1 MTEES
6 GGETG
11 GLPGPRGAPGT
22 AGRAL
27 SEVAGRIVSWARS
40 GEEVEAYVARGRDTS
55 VRVFGG
61 EVESLSSAE
70 SAGVGVRVVLGARQ
84 GFAYAGSLDEDI
96 LAETLAEARDNAA
109 FATPD
114 EHVGL
119 AHPDGVEVA
128 TLDLW
133 RPGLESLAAEEKVA
147 LALDLEARV
156 RRSDPRIRQVEQ
168 ANWGDVA
175 SEVAVATTTGIC
187 TSGRRTSCYV
197 STYAIAGEGDETQT
211 GGGYSVGREPGD
223 VDLAKAAADAVR
235 RSTELLGARQ
245 ARSGRLTV
253 VLDRRVTTTLL
264 AILAGTLSGEAVL
277 KGRSPFAD
285 RLGDTVGAA
294 GLTLVDDPTDV
305 RAYGAAVHDAEGL
318 ACRRNVLISEGVLA
332 SFLYDSYA
340 GRRAGTASTAS
351 AVRGGFK
358 TTPGVGARALS
369 LVSAEAE
376 QCRPGG
382 GPMDTGRPGGGPMDT
397 GRPGGGPMDESQI
410 VAQVG
415 SGLLVRSITGVH
427 SGVNPISGDFSV
439 GAEGLMIRGG
449 ALAEPVREVTI
460 ASTIQRML
468 QAVVAIGDD
477 VEWLPGSAAGVTL
490 AIADVSMSGS

>member
-1 MTEES
+1 MAEEA
-6 GGETG
+6 GDGMDGEAGTG
-11 GLPGPRGAPGT
+11 GAAGAAG
-22 AGRAL
+22 GRAL
-27 SEVAGRIVSWARS
+27 SEMAGRIVSWAHA

-61 EVESLSSAE
+61 EIESLSSAE
-70 SAGVGVRVVLGARQ
+70 SAGVGIRVVLGARQ

-119 AHPDGVEVA
+119 ANPDGVEA
-128 TLDLW
+128 AALDLW
-133 RPGLESLAAEEKVA
+133 RPSLDGLTAEDKVA
-147 LALDLEARV
+147 LALELEAQV
-156 RRSDPRIRQVEQ
+156 RAGDPRIRQVEQ
-168 ANWGDVA
+168 ANWGDV
-175 SEVAVATTTGIC
+175 STEMAVATTTGISAC
-187 TSGRRTSCYV
+187 SRRTSCYV
-197 STYAIAGEGDETQT
+197 SAYAIAGEGGETQT

-223 VDLAKAAADAVR
+223 IELAKAADDAVR

-264 AILAGTLSGEAVL
+264 SILAGTLSGEAVL

-285 RLGDTVGAA
+285 RLGDTVGTA

-318 ACRRNVLISEGVLA
+318 ACRRNVLISEGVVGA
-332 SFLYDSYA
+332 FLYDSYS

-358 TTPGVGARALS
+358 TTPGVGARALA
-369 LVSAEAE
+369 LVPGVSDEA
-376 QCRPGG
+376 
-382 GPMDTGRPGGGPMDT
+382 
-397 GRPGGGPMDESQI
+397 QI

-415 SGLLVRSITGVH
+415 EGLMVRSITGVH

-468 QAVVAIGDD
+468 QTVVAIGGD

-490 AIADVSMSGS
+490 AIADISMSGS

>member
-1 MTEES
+1 MAEGS
-6 GGETG
+6 GKGSG
-11 GLPGPRGAPGT
+11 VGA
-22 AGRAL
+22 L
-27 SEVAGRIVSWARS
+27 DEVAGRIVSWARP

-70 SAGVGVRVVLGARQ
+70 SAGVGVRVVVGTRQ
-84 GFAYAGSLDEDI
+84 GFAYAGSLDDAI
-96 LAETLAEARDNAA
+96 MAETLAEARDNAA

-119 AHPDGVEVA
+119 AGPDGAEAA

-133 RPGLESLAAEEKVA
+133 RPALAGLAAEDKVA

-156 RRSDPRIRQVEQ
+156 RGGDPRIRQVEQ

-175 SEVAVATTTGIC
+175 SEVAVATTTGIAA
-187 TSGRRTSCYV
+187 SSRRTSCYV

-211 GGGYSVGREPGD
+211 GGGYSIGREPQD
-223 VDLAKAAADAVR
+223 IDLAKAAGDAVR

-245 ARSGRLTV
+245 PRSGRLTV
-253 VLDRRVTTTLL
+253 VLDKRVTTTLL

-285 RLGDTVGAA
+285 RLGEEVGAA
-294 GLTLVDDPTDV
+294 GLTLVDDPTDA
-305 RAYGAAVHDAEGL
+305 RAYGAATHDAEGL
-318 ACRRNVLISEGVLA
+318 ACRRNVLVSGGVLA
-332 SFLYDSYA
+332 AFLYDTYS

-358 TTPGVGARALS
+358 TTPGVGARALA
-369 LVSAEAE
+369 LVPTDEA
-376 QCRPGG
+376 RPGG
-382 GPMDTGRPGGGPMDT
+382 GPMEEARPGGGPREEA
-397 GRPGGGPMDESQI
+397 RPGGGPMDETQ
-410 VAQVG
+410 VVVQVG
-415 SGLLVRSITGVH
+415 EGLLVRSVTGVH
-427 SGVNPISGDFSV
+427 SGVNPVSGDFSV

-477 VEWLPGSAAGVTL
+477 VEWLPGAAAGVTL